1 MIALLI
7 PQYQAKPTAR
17 SDVPTQD
24 RECHI
29 KKLHRELE
37 GKVKTCAVK
46 RDRCGDW
53 YVVFSC
59 EITAQ
64 AVTYNQISKW
74 VLM

>member
-1 MIALLI
+1 MYLPKIGNVRI
-7 PQYQAKPTAR
+7 
-17 SDVPTQD
+17 
-24 RECHI
+24 
-29 KKLHRELE
+29 KLHRELE

-64 AVTYNQISKW
+64 AVTQPAKQVGIDAGLKHIVVTCMKEARFS
-74 VLM
+74 

>member
-1 MIALLI
+1 MRI
-7 PQYQAKPTAR
+7 
-17 SDVPTQD
+17 
-24 RECHI
+24 
-29 KKLHRELE
+29 KLHRELE

-64 AVTYNQISKW
+64 VAHKPATSGY
-74 VLM
+74 